1 MERPAAAHGIDAV
14 APAIVGWDFACPDWA
29 ERLADGRSLVPQLPL
44 YREAAD
50 QAVGIFN
57 RLRLADVPGQPRMA
71 DAAGDWFRDVVAAVL
86 GSRNPITFVRE
97 VPDTFVL
104 VPKKNSKTTNGAGLM
119 LTALLANL
127 RPNALFGL
135 FGPTQEIADIAF
147 QACVGMIEADA
158 GLKKLLKPRDH
169 LKRIDHL
176 RSGAAL
182 KITTFDPAIATGG
195 KYAGWLLDEVH
206 LLGSVRYAGR
216 VIGQLR
222 GARLAIPESFGVL
235 ISTQSEEPPAG
246 AFRSEL
252 EMARGVRD
260 GRIRN
265 VPLLPVL
272 YEFPEAIQI
281 DPAQPWRDPERWPMV
296 TPNLGRSVNLDVMV
310 REYESARV
318 KGAEEERRWASQHL
332 NVQIGLALHDD
343 RWRGADHWEAA
354 GDPTLT
360 LDRLMAECEV
370 ATVGI
375 DGGGLDDLLGLAVIG
390 RHRETKRW
398 WLWTHAWAD
407 AEVLRRR
414 KEIAERLE
422 DFQRDGDLDI
432 VELRADD
439 SGSIPDL
446 SALAAI
452 VLRLYEAGLLPEKNA
467 IGLDTAGM
475 PLLVD
480 ELVRHGV
487 PFDLLYAVP
496 QGYRLNGIVT
506 MLPRKLKERSL
517 RHGAQG
523 LMAWCVGNAKS
534 TLRGSA
540 EVIEKAVAGKAKIDP
555 LMAAFNA
562 ADGMARNPE
571 AVVTQSFWQTD
582 AA

>member
-1 MERPAAAHGIDAV
+1 MERSAASADPGAH
-14 APAIVGWDFACPDWA
+14 APVTWDFSCRDWA
-29 ERLADGRSLVPQLPL
+29 ARLAEGRSLVPNLPL
-44 YREAAD
+44 NRGEAIR
-50 QAVGIFN
+50 AVKIFN
-57 RLRLADVPGQPRMA
+57 RLRLPDVPGLPRME
-71 DAAGDWFRDVVAAVL
+71 DAAGDWFRDIVAAIL
-86 GSRNPITFVRE
+86 GSFDPVANTRG
-97 VPDTFVL
+97 VPDAFIL
-104 VPKKNSKTTNGAGLM
+104 VPKKNSKTTGAAGLM
-119 LTALLANL
+119 VTALLVNR

-135 FGPTQEIADIAF
+135 FGPTQEVADIAF
-147 QACVGMIEADA
+147 QTCVGMIEADPD
-158 GLKKLLKPRDH
+158 LRKLLKPRDH
-169 LKRIDHL
+169 LKRIEHL
-176 RSGAAL
+176 DSGAEL
-182 KITTFDPAIATGG
+182 RITTFDPAVATGG
-195 KYAGWLLDEVH
+195 KFAGWLLDELH
-206 LLGSVRYAGR
+206 ELGTASYASR
-216 VIGQLR
+216 VLTQLR
-222 GARLAIPESFGVL
+222 GARAAVPESFGV
-235 ISTQSEEPPAG
+235 IITTQSAQPPAG
-246 AFRSEL
+246 AFRTEL
-252 EMARGVRD
+252 KLARAVRD
-260 GRIRN
+260 GTVTD

-272 YEFPEAIQI
+272 YEFPEDVQT
-281 DPAQPWRDPERWPMV
+281 DPAQPWRNPDLWPMV
-296 TPNLGRSVNLDVMV
+296 TPNIGRSVNIGVIEAL
-310 REYESARV
+310 YNQARA
-318 KGAEEERRWASQHL
+318 KGIEEERIWASQHL
-332 NVQIGLALHDD
+332 NVQIGMALHDD
-343 RWRGADHWEAA
+343 RWSGADHWEAA

-422 DFQRDGDLDI
+422 DFVRDGDLDI

-452 VLRLYEAGLLPEKNA
+452 VLRLYEAGLLPEQNA
-467 IGLDTAGM
+467 VGLDAAGM

-487 PFDLLYAVP
+487 PFELLYSVP
-496 QGYRLNGIVT
+496 QGYRLNGIVK

-517 RHGAQG
+517 RHGASR

-555 LMAAFNA
+555 LIAAFNA
-562 ADGMARNPE
+562 GDGMARNPE

>member
-1 MERPAAAHGIDAV
+1 MERFAAAHRDGTDAAV
-14 APAIVGWDFACPDWA
+14 IWDFSCQDWA
-29 ERLADGRSLVPQLPL
+29 QRLADGRSLVPVLPL
-44 YREAAD
+44 HEGEAAR
-50 QAVGIFN
+50 AKAIFN
-57 RLRLADVPGQPRMA
+57 RLRLADVPGQPSMQET
-71 DAAGDWFRDVVAAVL
+71 AGDWFRDVVGAVL
-86 GSRNPITFVRE
+86 GSCGPNQFVRG
-97 VPDTFVL
+97 VPDTLIL
-104 VPKKNSKTTNGAGLM
+104 VPKKNSKTTNGGGLM
-119 LTALLANL
+119 LTAMLINR

-135 FGPTQEIADIAF
+135 FGPTQEVADIAF
-147 QACVGMIEADA
+147 QACVGMVETDPD
-158 GLKKLLKPRDH
+158 LKRLLKVIEH
-169 LKRIDHL
+169 LKRIEH
-176 RSGAAL
+176 RVSGAAL
-182 KITTFDPAIATGG
+182 KIMTFEPGIATGG

-206 LLGSVRYAGR
+206 LLGNVRYASR

-222 GARLAIPESFGVL
+222 GARMAIPESFGVL
-235 ISTQSEEPPAG
+235 ISTQSEDPPAG
-246 AFRSEL
+246 AFKSEL
-252 EMARGVRD
+252 DTARGVRD

-265 VPLLPVL
+265 VPMLPVL
-272 YEFPEAIQI
+272 YEFPEDVQTAP
-281 DPAQPWRDPERWPMV
+281 DQPWRNPALWPMV

-310 REYESARV
+310 REYDTARV
-318 KGAEEERRWASQHL
+318 KGIEEERRWASQHL
-332 NVQIGLALHDD
+332 NVEIGLALHTD

-422 DFQRDGDLDI
+422 DFQRAGDLDI

-439 SGSIPDL
+439 SGAIPDL

-452 VLRLYEAGLLPEKNA
+452 VLRLYEAGMLPDKNA
-467 IGLDTAGM
+467 VGLDAAGM

-487 PFDLLYAVP
+487 PFDLLYSVA
-496 QGYRLNGIVT
+496 QGYRLNGMVT

-517 RHGAQG
+517 RHAAQG

-555 LMAAFNA
+555 LIAAFNA
-562 ADGMARNPE
+562 ADGMSRNPE
-571 AVVTQSFWQTD
+571 ASGASVYATRGLLVM
-582 AA
+582 